1 MASWFF
7 RADDLGTS
15 HLELQ
20 VEADPLSGTLLKEKK
35 IAITKVSER
44 FHRNRIDA
52 KEIVS
57 EREAEWNSISTY
69 LCSLRRIY
77 RKLLIL
83 CTRVQRAI

>member
-52 KEIVS
+52 KEM
-57 EREAEWNSISTY
+57 REAEWNSISTY